1 MIVSEWLETRP
12 KPSSASV
19 RQLLNENRD
28 QMLIGD
34 HLVTDDELPLLLDF
48 INQSVVESE
57 HRNLPMA
64 DTYPSAFTLLDDLFP
79 F

>member
-12 KPSSASV
+12 KPSSALV
-19 RQLLNENRD
+19 EQLLHEKRD

-34 HLVTDDELPLLLDF
+34 HLVTDDEIALLREYLASKLNEFSRQELPL
-48 INQSVVESE
+48 
-57 HRNLPMA
+57 A
-64 DTYPSAFTLLDDLFP
+64 DPYPSGITPPSNLFP